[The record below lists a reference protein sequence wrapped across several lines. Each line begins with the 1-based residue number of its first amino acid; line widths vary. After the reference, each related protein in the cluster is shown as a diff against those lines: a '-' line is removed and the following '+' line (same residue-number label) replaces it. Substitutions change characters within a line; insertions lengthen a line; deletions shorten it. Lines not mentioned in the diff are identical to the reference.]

1 MKAMIEL
8 VVGDLD
14 EKRTYHQIN
23 KRAKKLPGNYYRAFK
38 KIRNYLYNYGENCA
52 DSEVFL
58 ELLDLLEECA
68 ALKKSISEIV
78 GTDVANFCDELI
90 LAANATRKTT
100 RDKLNQE
107 IEGYFKSRRER

>member
-14 EKRTYHQIN
+14 GKRTYHQIN

-58 ELLDLLEECA
+58 ELFSTKSGKIRFKNAFFHFFLD
-68 ALKKSISEIV
+68 K
-78 GTDVANFCDELI
+78 FLI
-90 LAANATRKTT
+90 LYYNMIDIVMKERK
-100 RDKLNQE
+100 RLFVK
-107 IEGYFKSRRER
+107 G

>member
-14 EKRTYHQIN
+14 GKRTYHQIN

-78 GTDVANFCDELI
+78 GTDVVNFCDELI

-107 IEGYFKSRRER
+107 IEEYFKSRRER